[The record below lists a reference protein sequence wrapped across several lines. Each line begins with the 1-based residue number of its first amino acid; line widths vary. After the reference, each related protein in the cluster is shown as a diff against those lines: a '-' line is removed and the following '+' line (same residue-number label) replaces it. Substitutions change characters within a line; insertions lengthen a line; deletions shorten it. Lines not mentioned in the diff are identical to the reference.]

1 MMMALGMFIFGLP
14 TAAYQTLKRQTEW
27 RHPSNARM
35 GAGPAY
41 QFVGKGEDTI
51 TLAGTIIPQ
60 LFGTTG
66 AIRLLRRM
74 GDTGKAYVMVDGIGT
89 VYGAF
94 IITSL
99 DEEGSMFVVNGL
111 PQKTDFT
118 LTLKCVDDSQARP
131 LLDDLQIPIDTM
143 DGSIA
148 GWGL

>member
-1 MMMALGMFIFGLP
+1 
-14 TAAYQTLKRQTEW
+14 
-27 RHPSNARM
+27 M

-51 TLAGTIIPQ
+51 TLSGTIIPQ

-94 IITSL
+94 IITGL

>member
-27 RHPSNARM
+27 RHPSNSRM

-41 QFVGKGEDTI
+41 QFVGKGEDTF
-51 TLAGTIIPQ
+51 TLGGTIIPQ
-60 LFGTTG
+60 LFGTTSSL
-66 AIRLLRRM
+66 RLLRRM

-89 VYGAF
+89 VHGAF
-94 IITSL
+94 IITGL
-99 DEEGSMFVVNGL
+99 DDEASMFMVNGL
-111 PQKTDFT
+111 PQKVDFT

-131 LLDDLQIPIDTM
+131 LLDDLQIPIDKM
-143 DGSIA
+143 DGSIL

>member
-27 RHPSNARM
+27 RHPSNSRM

-51 TLAGTIIPQ
+51 TLSGTIIPQ
-60 LFGTTG
+60 LFGSTS

-111 PQKTDFT
+111 SQKTDFT
-118 LTLKCVDDSQARP
+118 LTLKCVDDAQARP

>member
-14 TAAYQTLKRQTEW
+14 TAAYQTLKRQNEW
-27 RHPSNARM
+27 RHPSNSRM

-51 TLAGTIIPQ
+51 TLTGTIIPQ
-60 LFGTTG
+60 LFGTTS

-74 GDTGKAYVMVDGIGT
+74 GDTGKAYVMVDGMGT

-94 IITSL
+94 IITGL
-99 DEEGSMFVVNGL
+99 DAEDSMFFVNGL
-111 PQKTDFT
+111 PQKSDFT
-118 LTLKCVDDSQARP
+118 ITLKCVDDSQARP
-131 LLDDLQIPIDTM
+131 LLDDLQIPIDKM

>member
-27 RHPSNARM
+27 RHPSNSRM

-51 TLAGTIIPQ
+51 TLSGTIIPQ

-74 GDTGKAYVMVDGIGT
+74 GDAGKAYVMVDGIGT

-94 IITSL
+94 IITGL

-118 LTLKCVDDSQARP
+118 LTLKCVDDSQARS
-131 LLDDLQIPIDTM
+131 LLDDLQIPIDIM